1 MLRLYD
7 MKKLLFTSVFVLNLF
22 FVSYSQKSDSTDY
35 GDMRLSAGMLMGRD
49 FFGEKFFS
57 DNVSFEYSK
66 WLNPKAGIRL
76 GANVGEIHSSFLDN
90 CEDKAPY
97 SQNHRRVSAYVGLDY
112 VINPRILISV
122 TAFFDNVNLN
132 GYNRRFGASRLYTNG
147 FNANMIYKFSNDA
160 LLSLSFTFME
170 SNAAFV
176 PYTPYS
182 AYGSPYIMHGFCDMG
197 MGGFA
202 PAGAFTSF
210 WLP

>member
-1 MLRLYD
+1 
-7 MKKLLFTSVFVLNLF
+7 MKKLLFTSIFAFSLF

-35 GDMRLSAGMLMGRD
+35 GDMRLSAGMVMGRD

-76 GANVGEIHSSFLDN
+76 GASVGEISSAFLDN
-90 CEDKAPY
+90 NEDKAPY
-97 SQNHRRVSAYVGLDY
+97 SKSHRRTSAYVGLDY
-112 VINPRILISV
+112 VVNPRMLISV

-132 GYNRRFGASRLYTNG
+132 GYDRRFGASRLYTNG
-147 FNANMIYKFSNDA
+147 FNANLTYKFSNES
-160 LLSLSFTFME
+160 LLNLSFTYIE

-176 PYTPYS
+176 PYSPYS
-182 AYGSPYIMHGFCDMG
+182 AYGSPYAMHGFCDMG